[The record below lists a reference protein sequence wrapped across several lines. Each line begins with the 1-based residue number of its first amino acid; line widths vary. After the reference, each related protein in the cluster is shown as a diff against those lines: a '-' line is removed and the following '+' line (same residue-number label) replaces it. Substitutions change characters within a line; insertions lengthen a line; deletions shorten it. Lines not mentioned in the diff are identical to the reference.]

1 MKTDDFI
8 SMLAT
13 EAGAISAPSATR
25 RYATA
30 MAWGA
35 AGAMLLL
42 ITFLHVR
49 HDLAE
54 VVLLPMFW
62 VKLGFVASLS
72 AGSLFAVFRLS
83 RPGAKLDWVPVAIL
97 GPVFGM
103 WAIAI
108 FAFLDAEPLDRSKLF
123 FGETWKTCP
132 LLIAM
137 LSAPVF
143 VAVIRAMKELA
154 PTHLRLAGFSGGLLS
169 GAVAAVVYCLH
180 CPELGAPFVG
190 FWYLLGMLIPAL
202 IGACFGESLLRW

>member
-1 MKTDDFI
+1 MKTDDLI

-13 EAGAISAPSATR
+13 GTEALSAPSATR
-25 RYATA
+25 RYTVAIT
-30 MAWGA
+30 WGA

-42 ITFLHVR
+42 ITLLHIR
-49 HDLAE
+49 HDFAE
-54 VVLLPMFW
+54 AVLLPMFW
-62 VKLGFVASLS
+62 VKVGFVASL
-72 AGSLFAVFRLS
+72 AGGSLFAALRLS
-83 RPGAKLDWVPVAIL
+83 RPGAQLDWVPVAIM

-108 FAFLDAEPLDRSKLF
+108 FAFFDAEPLDRSKLF

-143 VAVIRAMKELA
+143 IAVMRAMKELA
-154 PTHLRLAGFSGGLLS
+154 PTRLRLAGFSAGLLS

-190 FWYLLGMLIPAL
+190 FWYLLGMLIPAS
-202 IGACFGESLLRW
+202 IGAYFGESFLRW